1 MTKEEALLAKLRRL
15 PDRERERVLHQIEQW
30 LEQGVAPQPVK
41 VQQAMAAVESTWASL
56 SLNPATLHWVAED
69 DELEY
74 DLG

>member
-30 LEQGVAPQPVK
+30 LEQSLVPQPVN

-56 SLNPATLHWVAED
+56 LLNPATLHWVAED